1 MNKRI
6 LISVSAI
13 LLLVCHSTK
22 TKAQLTVSS
31 APTITQLVQNILLG
45 SGVSASNITYSG
57 STTARGSFTCAG
69 ACNVGIA
76 NGILLTSGNITT
88 AIGPNNNPSAGLDNS
103 AGSDPDLNGL
113 HPTGTNPQDAAVI
126 EFDFMVATDSVRFNY
141 VWGSEEYHE
150 FVGSGCNDYF
160 GFFINGPGFVGKK
173 NIALI
178 PGTNIPIS
186 INTVNNGNTYSG
198 PCSNCGNFFDNT
210 GGTTVQYE
218 GLTTVLTASTQ
229 VCPCEVYHIKL
240 AVQDFCDGGYD
251 SGVFLE
257 GNSFESFGV
266 IPIIIPVGQYTQ
278 VADTIYICPGDSVQM
293 AVNACRSTLWSTGD
307 TTNSI
312 WVTQPGG
319 YFTAITNPPCFAFTN
334 VLYVQ
339 YVNSAAA
346 ITPSGPTSFCPGD
359 SVVLSATPGV
369 SYLWSNGATSQNI
382 TVFGAGSYQCTVSFG
397 GNCVGTS
404 NTVNTTLLAGLTLNV
419 AASGPLTFC
428 QGSNVTLTASSP
440 SVLWSTGA
448 VTQSITVNSSG
459 TYTVT
464 PTAAGFCPSP
474 TSAVVVVN
482 TNPSVTIA
490 GNNTICQGLSSNLS
504 TTVPFSQ
511 YNWSGGQTTASISAN
526 TAGSYTVTVSDVNGC
541 TATNTFN
548 LTVNASPVPVISG
561 TFAFCQGVNSV
572 LSTTLPYTNY
582 SWSTGVSTST
592 TNVSL
597 ASTYSVTVTDA
608 NGCTGSSSQL
618 ITVYTPPL
626 PSISGV
632 TAICQGA
639 NANITASPAGMNY
652 LWSNGSTNNSI
663 QPSVAATYTV
673 TVTDGNGCSG
683 TANQVVSVN
692 NNPTPAIT
700 GNLSACQGLS
710 STLGISSP
718 FNSYAW
724 SNGATTST
732 ISVSTTG
739 NYSVIVTD
747 ANGCTGNTSVLF
759 NSLPFTNAVI
769 TGPVG
774 FCTGNNATIDAGA
787 GYTNYAWSNGNS
799 GQQLN
804 VTNGGAYTVT
814 VTSPNGCTG
823 SSSYNITAW
832 TLPTA
837 QIAGVATICQGAN
850 ANITASP
857 AGMNYL
863 WSNGSTNNSIQ
874 PNTAGTF
881 TVTVTDGNGCTGTA
895 NQVVSVNN
903 NPTPAITGNLSACQG
918 LSSTLGISSPFNAYA
933 WSNGATTSTISVS
946 TTGNYSVI
954 VTDANGCTGNTS
966 VLFNSLPFTNAVIT
980 GPVGFCTGNNATIDA
995 GAGYTNYAW
1004 SNGNSGQQLN
1014 VTNGG
1019 AYTVTVTSPNG
1030 CTGSSSY
1037 NITAWTLPT
1046 AQITGVTAICQ
1057 GLSANLIA
1065 GPAGINYQ
1073 WSTGSNASSI
1083 QPNTSGIYT
1092 LTVTD
1097 NNGCTNSITQNVTVN
1112 SNPTPSISGT
1122 FTVCQGDQG
1131 LLDVGNTPGM
1141 TYLWSTGANGSS
1153 IQPTT
1158 AGPYSVLVT
1167 DANGCTGTATQ
1178 SLLVNAL
1185 PTPTISGDPDFCTGD
1200 NVTLNSV
1207 GTYVNYQWSNGVNT
1221 AQNLIT
1227 AGGNYVLTVT
1237 DNNGCSGNTNFT
1249 VTENPLPQPLLPTN
1263 TDLCD
1268 GNNTTL
1274 NPGNFTSYV
1283 WSTGSVSSS
1292 IQASSTGIFVV
1303 TVTDQNGCVNS
1314 TTVNVVV
1321 HLNPVP
1327 SILGQNE
1334 ICDGKTTVL
1343 SLNSN
1348 YSQYLWSTGLST
1360 NTQTV
1365 SAAGSYSVVVTDAFG
1380 CTGSTS
1386 FSVLVNPLPLVNITG
1401 DLDKCSG
1408 ESTTLST
1415 TPGQGT
1421 YSWTNGSTDPSI
1433 TVTAGGIYTVTVTTN
1448 KGCTKSLGVTFNEHP
1463 IPTAAYEPES
1473 NITCEEIRVKFQN
1486 KSINEA
1492 GSTYN
1497 WTFGDGG
1504 TSTDRSPSH
1513 VYAAPGEYNTYM
1525 QVISPY
1531 GCKDDTS
1538 QLVEVVTP
1546 PLPEAKFSQSTQLVS
1561 IFNSEV
1567 SFSNSSINSVKYRWN
1582 FGDGQTSSEDNPT
1595 HIFDKVGTNKIKLIA
1610 YNIAECFDEY
1620 EANIEVAPFFIPSAF
1635 SPNDDGKNDVFFD
1648 GTPVLNVTS
1657 FDMQIFNRWG
1667 QNIYTTDSFFRP
1679 WDGYMS
1685 NGDPSPVGLYTYK
1698 IKITSIKGKYFE
1710 FTGSFSLI
1718 R

>member
-6 LISVSAI
+6 LITVSSI
-13 LLLVCHSTK
+13 LFLVCLSSQI
-22 TKAQLTVSS
+22 KAQLTVNS
-31 APTITQLVQNILLG
+31 APTVTQLVQNILLG
-45 SGVSASNITYSG
+45 PGVSASNFIFTGTNS
-57 STTARGSFTCAG
+57 ARGSFNCAG
-69 ACNVGIA
+69 ACNVGIG
-76 NGILLTSGNITT
+76 NGVLITSGGVTN
-88 AIGPNNNPSAGLDNS
+88 AIGPNNSTGSGTDNPSGPDS
-103 AGSDPDLNGL
+103 DLNGL

-126 EFDFMVATDSVRFNY
+126 EFDFTVATDSVRFRY
-141 VWGSEEYHE
+141 VWASEEYHDY
-150 FVGSGCNDYF
+150 VNTACNDFF
-160 GFFINGPGFVGKK
+160 GFFINGPGIVGKK
-173 NIALI
+173 NIALV
-178 PGTNIPIS
+178 PGTTIPIS
-186 INTVNNGNTYSG
+186 INNVNNGSAPGGTSPSG
-198 PCSNCGNFFDNT
+198 PCTNCAYFRDNT
-210 GGTTVQYE
+210 GGTSIQYD
-218 GLTTVLTASTQ
+218 GMTTVLTAATQ
-229 VCPCEVYHIKL
+229 VCPCETYHIKL
-240 AVQDFCDGGYD
+240 AVQDFCDGAFD

-257 GNSFESFGV
+257 GNSFQSVGE
-266 IPIIIPVGQYTQ
+266 IPVLATSGQYTQ
-278 VADTIYICPGDSVQM
+278 IVDTLYFCQGDSIKLE
-293 AVNACRSTLWSTGD
+293 VNACRAPLWSTGD
-307 TTNSI
+307 TTTSI
-312 WVTQPGG
+312 WVTQPGI
-319 YFTAITNPPCFAFTN
+319 YYTSIANPPLCFAFSA
-334 VLYVQ
+334 LIYVQ
-339 YVNSAAA
+339 FINSFAT
-346 ITPSGPTSFCPGD
+346 ITPSGPLSFCPGD
-359 SVVLSATPGV
+359 SVVLSATTGS

-382 TVFGAGSYQCTVSFG
+382 TVFSAGSYQCTVSFG
-397 GNCVGTS
+397 GNCVASTLA
-404 NTVNTTLLAGLTLNV
+404 VNTTLLAGLTLNI

-448 VTQSITVNSSG
+448 VTQSITVNASG
-459 TYTVT
+459 TYTII
-464 PTAAGFCPSP
+464 PTAAGFCPAP
-474 TSAVVVVN
+474 TSTTVVVN

-511 YNWSGGQTTASISAN
+511 YNWSGGQTSSTIS
-526 TAGSYTVTVSDVNGC
+526 TTTTGTYTVTVSDVNGC

-561 TFAFCQGVNSV
+561 TFAFCQGLNSV

-582 SWSTGVSTST
+582 NWSTGVSTST

-597 ASTYSVTVTDA
+597 GSTYSVAVTDA

-626 PSISGV
+626 PSITGV
-632 TAICQGA
+632 STICQGA

-663 QPSVAATYTV
+663 QPSAAATYTV

-683 TANQVVSVN
+683 NANQVVSVN

-710 STLGISSP
+710 STLGISTS

-774 FCTGNNATIDAGA
+774 FCTSNSATIDAGA
-787 GYTNYAWSNGNS
+787 GYTNYSWSNGNS

-814 VTSPNGCTG
+814 VTAANGCSG
-823 SSSYNITAW
+823 SSNFNITAW
-832 TLPTA
+832 A
-837 QIAGVATICQGAN
+837 
-850 ANITASP
+850 
-857 AGMNYL
+857 
-863 WSNGSTNNSIQ
+863 
-874 PNTAGTF
+874 
-881 TVTVTDGNGCTGTA
+881 
-895 NQVVSVNN
+895 
-903 NPTPAITGNLSACQG
+903 
-918 LSSTLGISSPFNAYA
+918 
-933 WSNGATTSTISVS
+933 
-946 TTGNYSVI
+946 
-954 VTDANGCTGNTS
+954 
-966 VLFNSLPFTNAVIT
+966 
-980 GPVGFCTGNNATIDA
+980 
-995 GAGYTNYAW
+995 
-1004 SNGNSGQQLN
+1004 
-1014 VTNGG
+1014 
-1019 AYTVTVTSPNG
+1019 
-1030 CTGSSSY
+1030 
-1037 NITAWTLPT
+1037 LPT
-1046 AQITGVTAICQ
+1046 AQITGITAICQ

-1073 WSTGSNASSI
+1073 WSTGSISSSI

-1112 SNPTPSISGT
+1112 TNPTPTISGT
-1122 FTVCQGDQG
+1122 FVVCQNDLGF
-1131 LLDVGNTPGM
+1131 LDVGSTPGM
-1141 TYLWSTGANGSS
+1141 TYSWSTGTTGSS
-1153 IQPTT
+1153 IQPNAPGT
-1158 AGPYSVLVT
+1158 YSVIVT
-1167 DANGCTGTATQ
+1167 NANGCTGTASQ
-1178 SLLVNAL
+1178 ALIVNAL
-1185 PTPTISGDPDFCTGD
+1185 PTPTISGDPNFCSGD

-1227 AGGNYVLTVT
+1227 AGGNYILTVT
-1237 DNNGCSGNTNFT
+1237 DNNGCIGNTNFT
-1249 VTENPLPQPLLPTN
+1249 VVENPLPQPQLPTN

-1268 GNNTTL
+1268 GNNAVL
-1274 NPGNFTSYV
+1274 NPGNFNSYI

-1292 IQASSTGIFVV
+1292 IQAANTGTFVV

-1314 TTVNVVV
+1314 TTAHVVV
-1321 HLNPVP
+1321 HLNPTP
-1327 SILGQNE
+1327 SITGQNE
-1334 ICDGKTTVL
+1334 ICDGKSTVL

-1348 YSQYLWSTGLST
+1348 YSQYLWSTGVST

-1365 SAAGSYSVVVTDAFG
+1365 NTAGSYSVVVTDAFG
-1380 CTGSTS
+1380 CSGSAS

-1408 ESTTLST
+1408 VSTTLST
-1415 TPGQGT
+1415 TLGQGT
-1421 YSWTNGSTDPSI
+1421 YSWNNGSTDPSI
-1433 TVTAGGIYTVTVTTN
+1433 TVTTGGIYTVTVTTN
-1448 KGCTKSLGVTFNEHP
+1448 KGCTKSLGVTFNEQP
-1463 IPTAAYEPES
+1463 IPIAAYDPEL
-1473 NITCEEIRVKFQN
+1473 NITCEEIRIKFQN

-1492 GSTYN
+1492 GSTYS
-1497 WTFGDGG
+1497 WKFGDGG
-1504 TSTDRSPSH
+1504 TSTERSPTH
-1513 VYAAPGEYNTYM
+1513 VYAAPGEYTTYM
-1525 QVISPY
+1525 QVTSPY

-1538 QLVEVVTP
+1538 QLVEVITP
-1546 PLPEAKFSQSTQLVS
+1546 PLPAAKFSQSTQLVS

-1567 SFSNSSINSVKYRWN
+1567 SFSNSSINSVRYRWS
-1582 FGDGQTSSEDNPT
+1582 FGDGQSSSEDNPS

-1610 YNIAECFDEY
+1610 YNIANCYDEY
-1620 EANIEVAPFFIPSAF
+1620 ETNLEVAPFHIPNAF

-1648 GTPVLNVTS
+1648 GTPILNVTS

-1685 NGDPSPVGLYTYK
+1685 NGDPSPEGLYTYK
-1698 IKITSIKGKYFE
+1698 IKINSVKGKYYE

>member
-6 LISVSAI
+6 LITVSSI
-13 LLLVCHSTK
+13 LLLVCLSHQ

-45 SGVSASNITYSG
+45 SGVSASNITFTG
-57 STTARGSFTCAG
+57 TTTARGSFTCAG
-69 ACNVGIA
+69 ACNVGIG
-76 NGILLTSGNITT
+76 NGVMITSGGIAN
-88 AIGPNNNPSAGLDNS
+88 AIGPNNATGQGTDNS
-103 AGSDPDLNGL
+103 AGADTDLNGL

-126 EFDFMVATDSVRFNY
+126 EFDFMVATDSVRFRY
-141 VWGSEEYHE
+141 VWASEEYHDY
-150 FVGSGCNDYF
+150 VNTACNDFF
-160 GFFINGPGFVGKK
+160 GFFINGPGITGKK

-178 PGTNIPIS
+178 PGTTIPIS
-186 INTVNNGNTYSG
+186 INNVNNGSAPGMTSPTG
-198 PCSNCGNFFDNT
+198 PCTNCAYFRDNT
-210 GGTTVQYE
+210 GGTSIQYD
-218 GLTTVLTASTQ
+218 GMTTVLTASTQ
-229 VCPCEVYHIKL
+229 VCPCETYHIKL
-240 AVQDFCDGGYD
+240 AVQDFCDGAFD

-257 GNSFESFGV
+257 GNSFQSFGE
-266 IPIIIPVGQYTQ
+266 IPILIPVGQYTQ
-278 VADTIYICPGDSVQM
+278 VVDTIYICPGDSVKFQ
-293 AVNACRSTLWSTGD
+293 VNACRSTLWSTGD

-339 YVNSAAA
+339 FVNSAAA
-346 ITPSGPTSFCPGD
+346 ITPSGPVSFCPGD
-359 SVVLSATPGV
+359 SVVLSATPGS
-369 SYLWSNGATSQNI
+369 SYLWSNGATTQNI
-382 TVFGAGSYQCTVSFG
+382 TVYGAGSYQCTVSFG
-397 GNCVGTS
+397 GNCVAST
-404 NTVNTTLLAGLTLNV
+404 NTINTTLLAGLTLNV

-440 SVLWSTGA
+440 NVIWSTGA
-448 VTQSITVNSSG
+448 VTQSITVNASG

-474 TSAVVVVN
+474 TSTTVVVN
-482 TNPSVTIA
+482 SNPTVSVA
-490 GNNTICQGLSSNLS
+490 GNNTICQGLNSILS

-511 YNWSGGQTTASISAN
+511 YNWSGGQTTSTISA
-526 TAGSYTVTVSDVNGC
+526 TTTGTYTVTVSDVNGC

-548 LTVNASPVPVISG
+548 LTVNSNPVPVISG
-561 TFAFCQGVNSV
+561 NFAFCQGINSV
-572 LSTTLPYTNY
+572 LSTTLPYSSY
-582 SWSTGVSTST
+582 SWSTGVSTAT

-663 QPSVAATYTV
+663 QPSTAGTFTV

-710 STLGISSP
+710 STLGISAS
-718 FNSYAW
+718 FTSYAW

-747 ANGCTGNTSVLF
+747 ANGCTGNTNVIF

-814 VTSPNGCTG
+814 VT
-823 SSSYNITAW
+823 A
-832 TLPTA
+832 A
-837 QIAGVATICQGAN
+837 
-850 ANITASP
+850 
-857 AGMNYL
+857 
-863 WSNGSTNNSIQ
+863 
-874 PNTAGTF
+874 
-881 TVTVTDGNGCTGTA
+881 NGCTGT
-895 NQVVSVNN
+895 
-903 NPTPAITGNLSACQG
+903 
-918 LSSTLGISSPFNAYA
+918 
-933 WSNGATTSTISVS
+933 
-946 TTGNYSVI
+946 
-954 VTDANGCTGNTS
+954 
-966 VLFNSLPFTNAVIT
+966 
-980 GPVGFCTGNNATIDA
+980 
-995 GAGYTNYAW
+995 
-1004 SNGNSGQQLN
+1004 
-1014 VTNGG
+1014 
-1019 AYTVTVTSPNG
+1019 
-1030 CTGSSSY
+1030 SSY
-1037 NITAWTLPT
+1037 TITAWTVPT

-1083 QPNTSGIYT
+1083 QPITSGIYT

-1097 NNGCTNSITQNVTVN
+1097 NNGCSNSITQNVTVN

-1122 FTVCQGDQG
+1122 FIVCQGDQG
-1131 LLDVGNTPGM
+1131 LLDVGNTPGL

-1158 AGPYSVLVT
+1158 AGSYSVVVT
-1167 DANGCTGTATQ
+1167 DANGCTGTAAQ
-1178 SLLVNAL
+1178 SLIVNTL
-1185 PTPTISGDPDFCTGD
+1185 PTPTINGDPDFCTGD

-1207 GTYVNYQWSNGVNT
+1207 GTYVNYQWSNGVST
-1221 AQNLIT
+1221 AQNIIT
-1227 AGGNYVLTVT
+1227 AGGNYILTVT
-1237 DNNGCSGNTNFT
+1237 DNNGCIGNTNFT
-1249 VTENPLPQPLLPTN
+1249 VTENPLPQPQLPTN

-1292 IQASSTGIFVV
+1292 IQAASTGIFIV

-1314 TTVNVVV
+1314 STASVVV
-1321 HLNPVP
+1321 HLNPTP
-1327 SILGQNE
+1327 SITGQSE
-1334 ICDGKTTVL
+1334 ICDGKSTVL

-1348 YSQYLWSTGLST
+1348 YSQYLWSTGIST

-1365 SAAGSYSVVVTDAFG
+1365 STAGSYSVVVTDAFG
-1380 CTGSTS
+1380 CTGSAS
-1386 FSVLVNPLPLVNITG
+1386 FSVLVNPLPLVNISG

-1433 TVTAGGIYTVTVTTN
+1433 TVTTGGIYTVTVTTN
-1448 KGCTKSLGVTFNEHP
+1448 NGCTKSLGVTFNEHP
-1463 IPTAAYEPES
+1463 IPLAAYDPEP
-1473 NITCEEIRVKFQN
+1473 NISCEEIRIKFQN

-1492 GSTYN
+1492 GSTYS

-1504 TSTDRSPSH
+1504 TSTERSPSH

-1525 QVISPY
+1525 QVTSPY
-1531 GCKDDTS
+1531 GCIDDAS

-1567 SFSNSSINSVKYRWN
+1567 SFSNSSINSVRYRWS
-1582 FGDGQTSSEDNPT
+1582 FGDGQNSSEENPT

-1610 YNIAECFDEY
+1610 YNIANCFDEY
-1620 EANIEVAPFFIPSAF
+1620 ETNIEVAPFFIPNAF

-1657 FDMQIFNRWG
+1657 FDMQIYNRWG

-1679 WDGYMS
+1679 WDGFMS
-1685 NGDPSPVGLYTYK
+1685 NSDPSPEGLYTYK
-1698 IKITSIKGKYFE
+1698 IKIISVKGKYHE

>member
-6 LISVSAI
+6 LITGTSI
-13 LLLVCHSTK
+13 LFLVCLSTQI
-22 TKAQLTVSS
+22 KAQLTVNS
-31 APTITQLVQNILLG
+31 APTVTQLVQNILLG
-45 SGVSASNITYSG
+45 PGVSASNFIFTGTNS
-57 STTARGSFTCAG
+57 ARGSFNCAG
-69 ACNVGIA
+69 ACNVGIG
-76 NGILLTSGNITT
+76 NGVLITSGGVTN
-88 AIGPNNNPSAGLDNS
+88 AIGPNNATGSGTDNPSGPDS
-103 AGSDPDLNGL
+103 DLNGL
-113 HPTGTNPQDAAVI
+113 HPTGTSPQDAAVI
-126 EFDFMVATDSVRFNY
+126 EFDFTVATDSVRFRY
-141 VWGSEEYHE
+141 VWASEEYHDY
-150 FVGSGCNDYF
+150 VNTACNDFF
-160 GFFINGPGFVGKK
+160 GFFINGPGIVGKK

-186 INTVNNGNTYSG
+186 INNVNNGSAPGGTSPSG
-198 PCSNCGNFFDNT
+198 PCTNCAYFRDNT
-210 GGTTVQYE
+210 GGTSVQYD
-218 GLTTVLTASTQ
+218 GMTTVLTAATQ
-229 VCPCEVYHIKL
+229 VCPCETYHIKL
-240 AVQDFCDGGYD
+240 AVQDFCDGAFD

-257 GNSFESFGV
+257 GNSFQSVGE
-266 IPIIIPVGQYTQ
+266 IPVLATSGQYTQ
-278 VADTIYICPGDSVQM
+278 IVDTLYFCQGDSIKLE
-293 AVNACRSTLWSTGD
+293 VNACRAPLWSTGD
-307 TTNSI
+307 TTTSI
-312 WVTQPGG
+312 WVTQPGI
-319 YFTAITNPPCFAFTN
+319 YYTSIANPPLCFAFSA
-334 VLYVQ
+334 LIYVQ
-339 YVNSAAA
+339 FINSFAT
-346 ITPSGPTSFCPGD
+346 ITPSGPLSFCPGD
-359 SVVLSATPGV
+359 SVVLSATSGS

-382 TVFGAGSYQCTVSFG
+382 TVFSAGSYQCTVSFG
-397 GNCVGTS
+397 GNCVASTLA
-404 NTVNTTLLAGLTLNV
+404 VNTTLLAGLTLNI

-448 VTQSITVNSSG
+448 VTQSITVNASG
-459 TYTVT
+459 TYTVI
-464 PTAAGFCPSP
+464 PTAAGFCPAP
-474 TSAVVVVN
+474 TSTTVVVN

-511 YNWSGGQTTASISAN
+511 YNWSGGQTSSTIS
-526 TAGSYTVTVSDVNGC
+526 TTTTGTYTVTVSDVNGC

-561 TFAFCQGVNSV
+561 TFAFCQGSNSV

-582 SWSTGVSTST
+582 NWSTGVSTST

-597 ASTYSVTVTDA
+597 GSTYSVAVTDA

-626 PSISGV
+626 PSITGV

-663 QPSVAATYTV
+663 QPSAAATYTV

-683 TANQVVSVN
+683 NANQVVSVN

-710 STLGISSP
+710 STLGISTS
-718 FNSYAW
+718 FNSYSW

-732 ISVSTTG
+732 ISVTTTG

-747 ANGCTGNTSVLF
+747 ANGCTGNTTVLF

-774 FCTGNNATIDAGA
+774 FCTSNSATIDAGA
-787 GYTNYAWSNGNS
+787 GYTNYSWSNGNS

-814 VTSPNGCTG
+814 VT
-823 SSSYNITAW
+823 A
-832 TLPTA
+832 
-837 QIAGVATICQGAN
+837 
-850 ANITASP
+850 
-857 AGMNYL
+857 
-863 WSNGSTNNSIQ
+863 
-874 PNTAGTF
+874 
-881 TVTVTDGNGCTGTA
+881 
-895 NQVVSVNN
+895 
-903 NPTPAITGNLSACQG
+903 
-918 LSSTLGISSPFNAYA
+918 
-933 WSNGATTSTISVS
+933 
-946 TTGNYSVI
+946 
-954 VTDANGCTGNTS
+954 ANGCSG
-966 VLFNSLPFTNAVIT
+966 I
-980 GPVGFCTGNNATIDA
+980 
-995 GAGYTNYAW
+995 
-1004 SNGNSGQQLN
+1004 SN
-1014 VTNGG
+1014 
-1019 AYTVTVTSPNG
+1019 
-1030 CTGSSSY
+1030 Y

-1046 AQITGVTAICQ
+1046 AQITGITAICQ

-1073 WSTGSNASSI
+1073 WSTGSISSSI

-1112 SNPTPSISGT
+1112 TNPTPTISGT
-1122 FTVCQGDQG
+1122 FVVCQNDLGF
-1131 LLDVGNTPGM
+1131 LDVGSTIGM
-1141 TYLWSTGANGSS
+1141 TYSWSTGTTGSS
-1153 IQPTT
+1153 IQPNAPGT
-1158 AGPYSVLVT
+1158 YSVIVT
-1167 DANGCTGTATQ
+1167 NANGCTGTASQ
-1178 SLLVNAL
+1178 ALIVNAL
-1185 PTPTISGDPDFCTGD
+1185 PTPTISGDPDFCSGD

-1227 AGGNYVLTVT
+1227 AGGNYILTVT
-1237 DNNGCSGNTNFT
+1237 DNNGCIGNTNFT
-1249 VTENPLPQPLLPTN
+1249 VVENPLPQPQLPTN

-1268 GNNTTL
+1268 GNNTVL
-1274 NPGNFTSYV
+1274 NPGNFTSYI

-1292 IQASSTGIFVV
+1292 IQAANTGTFVV

-1314 TTVNVVV
+1314 TTAHVVV
-1321 HLNPVP
+1321 HLNPTP
-1327 SILGQNE
+1327 SITGQNE
-1334 ICDGKTTVL
+1334 ICDGKSTVL

-1348 YSQYLWSTGLST
+1348 YSQYLWSTGVST

-1365 SAAGSYSVVVTDAFG
+1365 NTAGSYSVVVTDAFG
-1380 CTGSTS
+1380 CSGSAS

-1408 ESTTLST
+1408 VSTTLST
-1415 TPGQGT
+1415 TLGQGT

-1433 TVTAGGIYTVTVTTN
+1433 TVTTGGIYTVTVTTN

-1463 IPTAAYEPES
+1463 IPIAAYDPEL
-1473 NITCEEIRVKFQN
+1473 NITCEEIRIKFQN

-1492 GSTYN
+1492 GSTYS
-1497 WTFGDGG
+1497 WKFGDGG
-1504 TSTDRSPSH
+1504 TSTERSPTH
-1513 VYAAPGEYNTYM
+1513 VYAAPGEYTTYM
-1525 QVISPY
+1525 QVTSPY

-1538 QLVEVVTP
+1538 QLVEVITP
-1546 PLPEAKFSQSTQLVS
+1546 PLPAAKFSQSTQLVS

-1567 SFSNSSINSVKYRWN
+1567 SFSNSSINSVRYRWS
-1582 FGDGQTSSEDNPT
+1582 FGDGQSSSEDNPS

-1610 YNIAECFDEY
+1610 YNIANCYDEY
-1620 EANIEVAPFFIPSAF
+1620 ETNLEVAPFYIPNAF

-1648 GTPVLNVTS
+1648 GTPILNVTS

-1685 NGDPSPVGLYTYK
+1685 NGDPSPEGLYTYK
-1698 IKITSIKGKYFE
+1698 IKINSVKGKYYE

>member
-6 LISVSAI
+6 LITVSSI
-13 LLLVCHSTK
+13 LLLVCHSSQ
-22 TKAQLTVSS
+22 TKAQLTVTS
-31 APTITQLVQNILLG
+31 APTITQLVQNVLLG
-45 SGVSASNITYSG
+45 PGVSASNFTFTG
-57 STTARGSFTCAG
+57 TNTARGSFTCAG
-69 ACNVGIA
+69 ACNVGIG
-76 NGILLTSGNITT
+76 NGVLITSGGITN
-88 AIGPNNNPSAGLDNS
+88 AIGPNNATGQGTDNAS
-103 AGSDPDLNGL
+103 GADTDLNGL
-113 HPTGTNPQDAAVI
+113 HPTGTNSQDAAVI
-126 EFDFMVATDSVRFNY
+126 EFDFTVASDSVRFKY
-141 VWGSEEYHE
+141 VWASEEYHE
-150 FVGSGCNDYF
+150 YVNTGFNDYF
-160 GFFINGPGFVGKK
+160 GFFVSGPGIVGKK
-173 NIALI
+173 NIALV

-186 INTVNNGNTYSG
+186 INNVNNGVAPGGTLPTG
-198 PCSNCGNFFDNT
+198 PCTNCAYFRDNT
-210 GGTTVQYE
+210 GGTTVQYDAM
-218 GLTTVLTASTQ
+218 TTVLTASTE
-229 VCPCEVYHIKL
+229 VCPCETYHIKL
-240 AVQDFCDGGYD
+240 AVQDFFDGNFD

-257 GNSFESFGV
+257 GNSFQSIGE
-266 IPIIIPVGQYTQ
+266 IPITVTSGQYTQ
-278 VADTIYICPGDSVQM
+278 QADTLYFCQGDSIRLF
-293 AVNACRSTLWSTGD
+293 VNACRAPLWSTGD

-312 WVTQPGG
+312 WVTQPGI
-319 YFTAITNPPCFAFTN
+319 YYWSLANPPLCFAFSKL
-334 VLYVQ
+334 VYVQ
-339 YVNSAAA
+339 FINSVAS
-346 ITPSGPTSFCPGD
+346 ITPSGPLSFCPGD
-359 SVVLSATPGV
+359 SVVLSATPGA

-397 GNCVGTS
+397 GNCVASTS
-404 NTVNTTLLAGLTLNV
+404 TINTTLLAGLTLNV
-419 AASGPLTFC
+419 AASGPLSFC

-448 VTQSITVNSSG
+448 VTQSITVNASG
-459 TYTVT
+459 TYTAT

-474 TSAVVVVN
+474 TSTVVVVN
-482 TNPSVTIA
+482 TNPSVSIT
-490 GNNTICQGLSSNLS
+490 GNHTICQGLSSSLS

-511 YNWSGGQTTASISAN
+511 YSWSGGQTTSTISATN
-526 TAGSYTVTVSDVNGC
+526 NGIYTVTVSDVNGC

-548 LTVNASPVPVISG
+548 LIVNVNPAPVISG
-561 TFAFCQGVNSV
+561 NFAFCQGVNSV
-572 LSTTLPYTNY
+572 LSTTLPYSNY

-597 ASTYSVTVTDA
+597 PSTYSVTVTDA

-639 NANITASPAGMNY
+639 NANITAAPAGMNY

-663 QPSVAATYTV
+663 QPITGGTFTV

-700 GNLSACQGLS
+700 GSLSACQGLS

-732 ISVSTTG
+732 ISVSTSA

-747 ANGCTGNTSVLF
+747 ANGCTGTTNAIF

-774 FCTGNNATIDAGA
+774 FCIGNNATIDAGG
-787 GYTNYAWSNGNS
+787 GYINYAWSNGNS

-814 VTSPNGCTG
+814 VTAANGCTG

-832 TLPTA
+832 T
-837 QIAGVATICQGAN
+837 I
-850 ANITASP
+850 
-857 AGMNYL
+857 
-863 WSNGSTNNSIQ
+863 
-874 PNTAGTF
+874 
-881 TVTVTDGNGCTGTA
+881 
-895 NQVVSVNN
+895 
-903 NPTPAITGNLSACQG
+903 
-918 LSSTLGISSPFNAYA
+918 
-933 WSNGATTSTISVS
+933 
-946 TTGNYSVI
+946 
-954 VTDANGCTGNTS
+954 
-966 VLFNSLPFTNAVIT
+966 
-980 GPVGFCTGNNATIDA
+980 
-995 GAGYTNYAW
+995 
-1004 SNGNSGQQLN
+1004 
-1014 VTNGG
+1014 
-1019 AYTVTVTSPNG
+1019 
-1030 CTGSSSY
+1030 
-1037 NITAWTLPT
+1037 PT
-1046 AQITGVTAICQ
+1046 AQITGITAICQ

-1073 WSTGSNASSI
+1073 WSTGSTASSI
-1083 QPNTSGIYT
+1083 QPNTSGIFT

-1112 SNPTPSISGT
+1112 NNPTPSISGT
-1122 FTVCQGDQG
+1122 FIVCQGDQG
-1131 LLDVGNTPGM
+1131 LLDVGNTPGL

-1158 AGPYSVLVT
+1158 AGPYSVVVT
-1167 DANGCTGTATQ
+1167 DANGCTGTAAQ
-1178 SLLVNAL
+1178 SLIVNTL
-1185 PTPTISGDPDFCTGD
+1185 PTPTINGDPDFCTGD
-1200 NVTLNSV
+1200 TVTLNSV
-1207 GTYVNYQWSNGVNT
+1207 GTYVNYQWSNGVST
-1221 AQNLIT
+1221 SQNNVSS
-1227 AGGNYVLTVT
+1227 GGNYVLTVT
-1237 DNNGCSGNTNFT
+1237 DNNGCNANTNFT
-1249 VTENPLPQPLLPTN
+1249 VTENPLPQPQLPTN

-1292 IQASSTGIFVV
+1292 IQAASTGIFIV

-1314 TTVNVVV
+1314 STASVVV
-1321 HLNPVP
+1321 HLNPTP
-1327 SILGQNE
+1327 SITGQNE
-1334 ICDGKTTVL
+1334 ICDGKSTVL

-1348 YSQYLWSTGLST
+1348 YSQYIWSTGVST

-1365 SAAGSYSVVVTDAFG
+1365 NTAGSYSVVVTDAFG
-1380 CTGSTS
+1380 CTGSAS

-1433 TVTAGGIYTVTVTTN
+1433 TVTTGGIYTVTVTTN

-1463 IPTAAYEPES
+1463 IPIAAYDPES
-1473 NITCEEIRVKFQN
+1473 NITCEEIRIKFQN

-1492 GSTYN
+1492 GSTYS

-1504 TSTDRSPSH
+1504 TSTERSPSH
-1513 VYAAPGEYNTYM
+1513 VYATPGEYTTYL
-1525 QVISPY
+1525 QVTSPY

-1538 QLVEVVTP
+1538 QLVEVTTP

-1567 SFSNSSINSVKYRWN
+1567 SFSNSSVNSVRYRWS
-1582 FGDGQTSSEDNPT
+1582 FGDGKSSSDDNPT

-1610 YNIAECFDEY
+1610 YNIANCFDEY
-1620 EANIEVAPFFIPSAF
+1620 ETNIEVAPFFIPNAF

-1679 WDGYMS
+1679 WDGFMS
-1685 NGDPSPVGLYTYK
+1685 NGDPSPEGLYTYK
-1698 IKITSIKGKYFE
+1698 IKIISVKGKFHE

>member
-1 MNKRI
+1 MNKRKLITGTSI
-6 LISVSAI
+6 LF
-13 LLLVCHSTK
+13 LVCLSTQI
-22 TKAQLTVSS
+22 KAQLTVNS
-31 APTITQLVQNILLG
+31 APTVTQLVQNILLG
-45 SGVSASNITYSG
+45 PGVSASNFIFTGTNS
-57 STTARGSFTCAG
+57 ARGSFNCAG
-69 ACNVGIA
+69 ACNVGIG
-76 NGILLTSGNITT
+76 NGVLITSGGVTN
-88 AIGPNNNPSAGLDNS
+88 AIGPNNSTGSGTDNPSGPDS
-103 AGSDPDLNGL
+103 DLNGL

-126 EFDFMVATDSVRFNY
+126 EFDFTVATDSVRFRY
-141 VWGSEEYHE
+141 VWASEEYHDY
-150 FVGSGCNDYF
+150 VNTACNDFF
-160 GFFINGPGFVGKK
+160 GFFINGPGIVGKK

-186 INTVNNGNTYSG
+186 INNVNNGSAPGGTSPSG
-198 PCSNCGNFFDNT
+198 PCTNCAYFRDNT
-210 GGTTVQYE
+210 GGTSVQYD
-218 GLTTVLTASTQ
+218 GMTTVLTAATQ
-229 VCPCEVYHIKL
+229 VCPCETYHIKL
-240 AVQDFCDGGYD
+240 AVQDFCDGAFD

-257 GNSFESFGV
+257 GNSFQSVGE
-266 IPIIIPVGQYTQ
+266 IPVLATSGQYTQ
-278 VADTIYICPGDSVQM
+278 IVDTLYFCQGDSIKLE
-293 AVNACRSTLWSTGD
+293 VNACRAPLWSTGD
-307 TTNSI
+307 TTTSI
-312 WVTQPGG
+312 WVTQPGI
-319 YFTAITNPPCFAFTN
+319 YYTSIANPPLCFAFSA
-334 VLYVQ
+334 LIYVQ
-339 YVNSAAA
+339 FINSFAT
-346 ITPSGPTSFCPGD
+346 ITPSGPLSFCPGD
-359 SVVLSATPGV
+359 SVVLSATTGS

-382 TVFGAGSYQCTVSFG
+382 TVFSAGSYQCTVSFG
-397 GNCVGTS
+397 GNCVASTLA
-404 NTVNTTLLAGLTLNV
+404 VNTTLLAGLTLNI

-448 VTQSITVNSSG
+448 VTQSITVNASG
-459 TYTVT
+459 TYTVI
-464 PTAAGFCPSP
+464 PTAAGFCPAP
-474 TSAVVVVN
+474 TSTTVVVN

-511 YNWSGGQTTASISAN
+511 YNWSGGQTSSTIS
-526 TAGSYTVTVSDVNGC
+526 TTTTGTYTVTVSDVNGC

-561 TFAFCQGVNSV
+561 TFAFCQGSNSV

-582 SWSTGVSTST
+582 NWSTGVSTST

-597 ASTYSVTVTDA
+597 GSTYSVAVTDA

-626 PSISGV
+626 PSITGV

-663 QPSVAATYTV
+663 QPSAAATYTV

-683 TANQVVSVN
+683 NANQVVSVN

-710 STLGISSP
+710 STLGISTS

-732 ISVSTTG
+732 ISVTTTG

-747 ANGCTGNTSVLF
+747 ANGCTGNTTVLF

-769 TGPVG
+769 TGPLG
-774 FCTGNNATIDAGA
+774 FCTSNSATIDAGA
-787 GYTNYAWSNGNS
+787 GYTNYSWSNGNS

-814 VTSPNGCTG
+814 VT
-823 SSSYNITAW
+823 A
-832 TLPTA
+832 
-837 QIAGVATICQGAN
+837 
-850 ANITASP
+850 
-857 AGMNYL
+857 
-863 WSNGSTNNSIQ
+863 
-874 PNTAGTF
+874 
-881 TVTVTDGNGCTGTA
+881 
-895 NQVVSVNN
+895 
-903 NPTPAITGNLSACQG
+903 
-918 LSSTLGISSPFNAYA
+918 
-933 WSNGATTSTISVS
+933 
-946 TTGNYSVI
+946 
-954 VTDANGCTGNTS
+954 ANGCSG
-966 VLFNSLPFTNAVIT
+966 I
-980 GPVGFCTGNNATIDA
+980 
-995 GAGYTNYAW
+995 
-1004 SNGNSGQQLN
+1004 SN
-1014 VTNGG
+1014 
-1019 AYTVTVTSPNG
+1019 
-1030 CTGSSSY
+1030 Y

-1046 AQITGVTAICQ
+1046 AQITGITAICQ

-1073 WSTGSNASSI
+1073 WSTGSISSSI

-1112 SNPTPSISGT
+1112 TNPTPTISGT
-1122 FTVCQGDQG
+1122 FVVCQNDLGF
-1131 LLDVGNTPGM
+1131 LDVGSTIGM
-1141 TYLWSTGANGSS
+1141 TYSWSTGTTGSS
-1153 IQPTT
+1153 IQPNAPGT
-1158 AGPYSVLVT
+1158 YSVIVT
-1167 DANGCTGTATQ
+1167 NANGCTGTASQ
-1178 SLLVNAL
+1178 ALIVNVL
-1185 PTPTISGDPDFCTGD
+1185 PTPTISGDPDFCSGD

-1227 AGGNYVLTVT
+1227 AGGNYILTVT
-1237 DNNGCSGNTNFT
+1237 DNNGCIGNTNFT
-1249 VTENPLPQPLLPTN
+1249 VVENPLPQPQLPTN

-1268 GNNTTL
+1268 GNNAVL
-1274 NPGNFTSYV
+1274 NPGNFNSYI

-1292 IQASSTGIFVV
+1292 IQAANTGTFVV

-1314 TTVNVVV
+1314 TTAHVVV
-1321 HLNPVP
+1321 HLNPTP
-1327 SILGQNE
+1327 SITGQNE
-1334 ICDGKTTVL
+1334 ICDGKSTVL

-1348 YSQYLWSTGLST
+1348 YSQYLWSTGVST

-1365 SAAGSYSVVVTDAFG
+1365 NTAGSYSVVVTDAFG
-1380 CTGSTS
+1380 CSGSAS

-1408 ESTTLST
+1408 VSTTLST
-1415 TPGQGT
+1415 TLGQGT
-1421 YSWTNGSTDPSI
+1421 YSWNNGSTDPSI
-1433 TVTAGGIYTVTVTTN
+1433 TVTTGGIYTVTVTTN
-1448 KGCTKSLGVTFNEHP
+1448 KGCTKSSGVTFNEQP
-1463 IPTAAYEPES
+1463 IPIAAYDPEL
-1473 NITCEEIRVKFQN
+1473 NITCEEIRIKFQN

-1492 GSTYN
+1492 GSTYS
-1497 WTFGDGG
+1497 WKFGDGG
-1504 TSTDRSPSH
+1504 TSTERSPTH
-1513 VYAAPGEYNTYM
+1513 VYAAPGEYTTYM
-1525 QVISPY
+1525 QVTSPY
-1531 GCKDDTS
+1531 GCKDDTT
-1538 QLVEVVTP
+1538 QLVEVITP
-1546 PLPEAKFSQSTQLVS
+1546 PLPAAKFSQSTQLVS

-1567 SFSNSSINSVKYRWN
+1567 SFSNSSINSVRYRWS
-1582 FGDGQTSSEDNPT
+1582 FGDGQSSSEDNPS

-1610 YNIAECFDEY
+1610 YNIANCYDEY
-1620 EANIEVAPFFIPSAF
+1620 ETNLEVAPFYIPNAF

-1648 GTPVLNVTS
+1648 GTPMLNVTS

-1685 NGDPSPVGLYTYK
+1685 NGDPSPEGLYTYK
-1698 IKITSIKGKYFE
+1698 IKINSVKGKYYE

>member
-6 LISVSAI
+6 LITVSSI
-13 LLLVCHSTK
+13 LLLVCHSSQ

-69 ACNVGIA
+69 ACNVGIG
-76 NGILLTSGNITT
+76 NGVLITSGGIST
-88 AIGPNNNPSAGLDNS
+88 AVGVNNSSGAGVDNA
-103 AGSDPDLNGL
+103 AGSDPDLNAL
-113 HPTGTNPQDAAVI
+113 HPTGSGQQDAAVI

-141 VWGSEEYHE
+141 VWASEEYHDY
-150 FVGSGCNDYF
+150 VNTSCNDFF
-160 GFFINGPGFVGKK
+160 GFFINGPGITGKK
-173 NIALI
+173 NIALV

-186 INTVNNGNTYSG
+186 INTVNNGSAPASTSPNG
-198 PCSNCGNFFDNT
+198 PCTNCAYFTDNT
-210 GGTTVQYE
+210 GGTSVQYD
-218 GLTTVLTASTQ
+218 GMTTVLTASTQ

-240 AVQDFCDGGYD
+240 AVQDFCDGNFD

-266 IPIIIPVGQYTQ
+266 IPILIPVGQYTQ
-278 VADTIYICPGDSVQM
+278 VADTIYICPGDSVKM

-339 YVNSAAA
+339 YVNSAAT

-359 SVVLSATPGV
+359 SVVLSATPGS

-397 GNCVGTS
+397 GNCIAST

-440 SVLWSTGA
+440 SVIWSTGA
-448 VTQSITVNSSG
+448 LTQSITVNVGG

-474 TSAVVVVN
+474 TSTVVVVN
-482 TNPSVTIA
+482 TNPTVSIT
-490 GNNTICQGLSSNLS
+490 GNNTICQGFSSNLS

-511 YNWSGGQTTASISAN
+511 YSWSGGQTTASISAN
-526 TAGSYTVTVSDVNGC
+526 TAGPYTVTVSDINGC

-548 LTVNASPVPVISG
+548 LTVNTNPVPVIAG
-561 TFAFCQGVNSV
+561 TFAFCQGANSV
-572 LSTTLPYTNY
+572 LSTTLPYSNY

-597 ASTYSVTVTDA
+597 GSTYSVTVTDA

-692 NNPTPAIT
+692 NNPTPTIT

-710 STLGISSP
+710 STLGISSS
-718 FNSYAW
+718 FNAYTW

-759 NSLPFTNAVI
+759 NSLPFTNAII

-774 FCTGNNATIDAGA
+774 FCIGNNATIDAGA
-787 GYTNYAWSNGNS
+787 GYSNYSWSNGNS

-814 VTSPNGCTG
+814 VT
-823 SSSYNITAW
+823 A
-832 TLPTA
+832 
-837 QIAGVATICQGAN
+837 
-850 ANITASP
+850 
-857 AGMNYL
+857 
-863 WSNGSTNNSIQ
+863 
-874 PNTAGTF
+874 
-881 TVTVTDGNGCTGTA
+881 
-895 NQVVSVNN
+895 
-903 NPTPAITGNLSACQG
+903 
-918 LSSTLGISSPFNAYA
+918 
-933 WSNGATTSTISVS
+933 
-946 TTGNYSVI
+946 
-954 VTDANGCTGNTS
+954 
-966 VLFNSLPFTNAVIT
+966 
-980 GPVGFCTGNNATIDA
+980 
-995 GAGYTNYAW
+995 
-1004 SNGNSGQQLN
+1004 
-1014 VTNGG
+1014 
-1019 AYTVTVTSPNG
+1019 PNG

-1065 GPAGINYQ
+1065 GPTGVNYQ
-1073 WSTGSNASSI
+1073 WSTGSNANSI
-1083 QPNTSGIYT
+1083 QPNTSGVYT

-1131 LLDVGNTPGM
+1131 LFDVGNTPGM

-1167 DANGCTGTATQ
+1167 DANGCTGTASQT
-1178 SLLVNAL
+1178 LVVNLL
-1185 PTPTISGDPDFCTGD
+1185 PTPSISGDPDFCTGD
-1200 NVTLNSV
+1200 NVTLSSV
-1207 GTYVNYQWSNGVNT
+1207 NTYVNYQWSNGVNT

-1237 DNNGCSGNTNFT
+1237 DNNGCIGYTNFT
-1249 VTENPLPQPLLPTN
+1249 VTENPLPQPQLPTN

-1274 NPGNFTSYV
+1274 NPGNFASYV

-1314 TTVNVVV
+1314 TTANVVV

-1433 TVTAGGIYTVTVTTN
+1433 TVTTGGIYTVTVTTN
-1448 KGCTKSLGVTFNEHP
+1448 KGCTKSLGVTFNAHP
-1463 IPTAAYEPES
+1463 IPIAAYDPES
-1473 NITCEEIRVKFQN
+1473 NITCEEIRIKFQN

-1492 GSTYN
+1492 GSTYS

-1513 VYAAPGEYNTYM
+1513 VYAAPGEYTTHM

-1538 QLVEVVTP
+1538 HLVEVVTP

-1567 SFSNSSINSVKYRWN
+1567 SFNNSSVNSVRYRWN

-1610 YNIAECFDEY
+1610 YNIANCYDEY
-1620 EANIEVAPFFIPSAF
+1620 ETNIEVAPFFIPNAF

-1685 NGDPSPVGLYTYK
+1685 NGDPSPEGLYTYK
-1698 IKITSIKGKYFE
+1698 IKITSIKGKYYE

>member
-6 LISVSAI
+6 LFAVSSV
-13 LLLVCHSTK
+13 LLLVCQVSQ

-31 APTITQLVQNILLG
+31 APTVTQLVQNILLG
-45 SGVSASNITYSG
+45 PGVSASNITYSG
-57 STTARGSFTCAG
+57 TVTARGSFNCAG
-69 ACNVGIA
+69 ACNVGIG
-76 NGILLTSGNITT
+76 NGVLITSGGIAN
-88 AIGPNNNPSAGLDNS
+88 AIGPNNATGQGTDNAS
-103 AGSDPDLNGL
+103 GSDNDLNSL

-126 EFDFMVATDSVRFNY
+126 EFDFMVATDSVRFRY
-141 VWGSEEYHE
+141 VWASEEYHDY
-150 FVGSGCNDYF
+150 VNTACNDFF
-160 GFFINGPGFVGKK
+160 GFFINGPGIVGKK

-178 PGTNIPIS
+178 PGTTIPIS
-186 INTVNNGNTYSG
+186 INNVNNGSAPGGTSPSG
-198 PCSNCGNFFDNT
+198 PCTNCAYFRDNT
-210 GGTTVQYE
+210 GGTSVQYD
-218 GLTTVLTASTQ
+218 GMTTVLTAASK
-229 VCPCEVYHIKL
+229 VCPCETYHIKL
-240 AVQDFCDGGYD
+240 AVQDFCDGAFD

-257 GNSFESFGV
+257 GNSFQSFGE
-266 IPIIIPVGQYTQ
+266 IPILIPVGTYTQ
-278 VADTIYICPGDSVQM
+278 IVDTIYICPGDSVQF

-319 YFTAITNPPCFAFTN
+319 YFTAITNPPCFAFTD

-339 YVNSAAA
+339 FINSAAT
-346 ITPSGPTSFCPGD
+346 ITPSGPLSFCPGD
-359 SVVLSATPGV
+359 SVVLSANTGV

-382 TVFGAGSYQCTVSFG
+382 TVFGAGSYQCTISYG
-397 GNCVGTS
+397 GNCVATS
-404 NTVNTTLLAGLTLNV
+404 NPVNTTLLAGLTLNV

-448 VTQSITVNSSG
+448 VTQSITVNASG

-474 TSAVVVVN
+474 TSTVVVVN
-482 TNPSVTIA
+482 TNPTVSIA
-490 GNNTICQGLSSNLS
+490 GNNTICQGSSSSLS

-511 YNWSGGQTTASISAN
+511 YSWSGGQTTPTISATN
-526 TAGSYTVTVSDVNGC
+526 NGIYTVTVSDINGC
-541 TATNTFN
+541 TATNTFS
-548 LTVNASPVPVISG
+548 LTVNLNPVPVIAG
-561 TFAFCQGVNSV
+561 NFAFCQGVNSV
-572 LSTTLPYTNY
+572 LSTTLPYSNY
-582 SWSTGVSTST
+582 SWSTGVSTAT

-597 ASTYSVTVTDA
+597 GSTYSVTVTDA
-608 NGCTGSSSQL
+608 NGCIGSSSQL

-626 PSISGV
+626 PSIAGI

-639 NANITASPAGMNY
+639 NANLTASPAGMNY

-663 QPSVAATYTV
+663 QPNVAGTYTV
-673 TVTDGNGCSG
+673 TVTDGNSCSG

-710 STLGISSP
+710 STLGISAP
-718 FNSYAW
+718 FSSYAW
-724 SNGATTST
+724 SNGATTAT

-747 ANGCTGNTSVLF
+747 ANGCTGNTTVLF

-787 GYTNYAWSNGNS
+787 GYANYTWSNGNS

-814 VTSPNGCTG
+814 VT
-823 SSSYNITAW
+823 A
-832 TLPTA
+832 A
-837 QIAGVATICQGAN
+837 
-850 ANITASP
+850 
-857 AGMNYL
+857 
-863 WSNGSTNNSIQ
+863 
-874 PNTAGTF
+874 
-881 TVTVTDGNGCTGTA
+881 NGCTGT
-895 NQVVSVNN
+895 S
-903 NPTPAITGNLSACQG
+903 
-918 LSSTLGISSPFNAYA
+918 
-933 WSNGATTSTISVS
+933 
-946 TTGNYSVI
+946 NYS
-954 VTDANGCTGNTS
+954 
-966 VLFNSLPFTNAVIT
+966 
-980 GPVGFCTGNNATIDA
+980 
-995 GAGYTNYAW
+995 
-1004 SNGNSGQQLN
+1004 
-1014 VTNGG
+1014 
-1019 AYTVTVTSPNG
+1019 
-1030 CTGSSSY
+1030 
-1037 NITAWTLPT
+1037 ITAWPVPT
-1046 AQITGVTAICQ
+1046 AQITGITAICQ
-1057 GLSANLIA
+1057 GLSANLVA
-1065 GPAGINYQ
+1065 VPAGINYQ

-1083 QPNTSGIYT
+1083 QPTTSGIYT

-1097 NNGCTNSITQNVTVN
+1097 NNGCTNSTTQIVTVN
-1112 SNPTPSISGT
+1112 NNPTPAISGT
-1122 FTVCQGDQG
+1122 FVVCDGDQG

-1141 TYLWSTGANGSS
+1141 TYSWSNGTTGFS
-1153 IQPTT
+1153 IQPTVSGT
-1158 AGPYSVLVT
+1158 YSVIVT

-1178 SLLVNAL
+1178 TFNVNPL
-1185 PTPTISGDPDFCTGD
+1185 PTPSISGDPDFCTGD

-1221 AQNLIT
+1221 SQNIIT
-1227 AGGNYVLTVT
+1227 AGGTYILTVT
-1237 DNNGCSGNTNFT
+1237 DNNGCIGNTNFT
-1249 VTENPLPQPLLPTN
+1249 VTENPLPQPILPIN

-1268 GNNTTL
+1268 GNNTVL
-1274 NPGNFTSYV
+1274 NPGNFTSYA
-1283 WSTGSVSSS
+1283 WSNGSVNSS
-1292 IQASSTGIFVV
+1292 ITATISGIYTV

-1314 TTVNVVV
+1314 TTANVAV
-1321 HLNPVP
+1321 HLNPTP
-1327 SILGQNE
+1327 SIVGQNE
-1334 ICDGKTTVL
+1334 ICEGKSTVL

-1348 YSQYLWSTGLST
+1348 YSQYLWSTGIST

-1365 SAAGSYSVVVTDAFG
+1365 IIAGSYSVVVTDAFG

-1415 TPGQGT
+1415 IPGQGT

-1433 TVTAGGIYTVTVTTN
+1433 TVTTGGVYTVTVTTN
-1448 KGCTKSLGVTFNEHP
+1448 KGCTKSLGVSFNEHP
-1463 IPTAAYEPES
+1463 IPTAAYDPES
-1473 NITCEEIRVKFQN
+1473 NVTCEEIRIKFQN

-1492 GSTYN
+1492 GSTFY

-1504 TSTDRSPSH
+1504 TSTERSPSH
-1513 VYAAPGEYNTYM
+1513 VYAAPGEYNTSLL
-1525 QVISPY
+1525 VTSPY
-1531 GCKDDTS
+1531 SCKDDAS
-1538 QLVEVVTP
+1538 QVVEVVTP
-1546 PLPEAKFSQSTQLVS
+1546 PLPEAKFNQSTQLVS

-1567 SFSNSSINSVKYRWN
+1567 SFSNSSINSVRYRWS
-1582 FGDGQTSSEDNPT
+1582 FGDGHSSSEDNPT
-1595 HIFDKVGTNKIKLIA
+1595 HVFDKVGTNKIKLIA
-1610 YNIAECFDEY
+1610 YNIADCFDEY
-1620 EANIEVAPFFIPSAF
+1620 EANLEVAPFFIPNAF
-1635 SPNDDGKNDVFFD
+1635 TPNDDGKNDVFFD

-1667 QNIYTTDSFFRP
+1667 QNIYTTDSFFLP

-1685 NGDPSPVGLYTYK
+1685 NGDPSPEGLYTYK
-1698 IKITSIKGKYFE
+1698 IKIISIKGKYYE